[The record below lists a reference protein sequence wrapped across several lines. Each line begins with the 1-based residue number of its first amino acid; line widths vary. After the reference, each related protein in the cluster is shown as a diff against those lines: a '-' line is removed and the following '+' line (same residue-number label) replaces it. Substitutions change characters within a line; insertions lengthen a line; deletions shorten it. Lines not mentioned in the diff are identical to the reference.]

1 MSTITAEGI
10 LQMIDQLSPAEQVK
24 LNQMMEQRKFAEAAP
39 ETSIQQNDQRNGVTV
54 KKPGPIPMPDGTL
67 ERQWL
72 AAHRHEYADQW
83 VALDGSRLIAA
94 SSNHDEVWAAADA
107 DGAYLPLITF
117 IENPERITH
126 IIWT

>member
-1 MSTITAEGI
+1 MATITAEGI
-10 LQMIDQLSPAEQVK
+10 LQLIDQLPPVEQAK
-24 LNQMMEQRKFAEAAP
+24 LNQLIEQRKSVQVEP
-39 ETSIQQNDQRNGVTV
+39 EIKLQRNGATV
-54 KKPGPIPMPDGTL
+54 KRPKPISMPDGTL

-94 SSNHDEVWAAADA
+94 SPNHDEVWAAAEA